1 MPMALANFPLGYSDE
16 DYNEIMA
23 TSTNLIED
31 LQRGMSCE
39 DWLDRLDESLSLI
52 ADVTNRQK
60 VAYLLA
66 NIGQYGYN
74 ILKSLTSPD
83 KPSTK
88 EYEELTNM
96 LNEHLEPK
104 PTTLAERY
112 RFHQIRQGNLK
123 VAEFLAKIRVSAG
136 KCDYKTFY
144 TEALRDQVI
153 FGLSDEIMRR
163 MLLGDEKITTVEEA
177 YKECV
182 AKRAS

>member
-1 MPMALANFPLGYSDE
+1 MYSYRVNNKSEQSCLSLTSKYISIGDE
-16 DYNEIMA
+16 KMA

-52 ADVTNRQK
+52 ADVTDRQK

-83 KPSTK
+83 KPGTK
-88 EYEELTNM
+88 EYKELTKM

-112 RFHQIRQGNLK
+112 RFHQIRQQKDMPLEYLCEWK
-123 VAEFLAKIRVSAG
+123 P
-136 KCDYKTFY
+136 
-144 TEALRDQVI
+144 
-153 FGLSDEIMRR
+153 
-163 MLLGDEKITTVEEA
+163 
-177 YKECV
+177 
-182 AKRAS
+182 